1 MGNNCGPSTSSWPGL
16 SRPSTSFSRKACK
29 KGVDAGDKRG
39 HDERVGWVERV
50 RWARFAL
57 PTLRVLAILLHAL
70 AILLAAS
77 FAAAQTIEDRVQAC
91 AACHGGNGIPPD
103 KSWPVIWGQHQGYLY
118 LQLRDFKSGARKNDV
133 MGPIAENLERDQ
145 MLAIALYFSQKAWP
159 NLRQARALDAV
170 AAQASRTNASVGCTG
185 CHQAGYQGEG
195 TQPRLAG
202 QSADYILKSMMDFR
216 TRRRGNNPGMSDL
229 MNATSEDDLK
239 ALAVYLAGS

>member
-1 MGNNCGPSTSSWPGL
+1 MRSELFLAP
-16 SRPSTSFSRKACK
+16 
-29 KGVDAGDKRG
+29 
-39 HDERVGWVERV
+39 VG
-50 RWARFAL
+50 WARFAL
-57 PTLRVLAILLHAL
+57 PTLLAIL
-70 AILLAAS
+70 AAAPP
-77 FAAAQTIEDRVQAC
+77 AAAQTIEDKVQAC
-91 AACHGGNGIPPD
+91 VACHGDNGIPPD

-118 LQLRDFKSGARKNDV
+118 LQLRDFKSGARKNEV
-133 MGPIAENLERDQ
+133 MGPLAEKLERDD
-145 MLAIALYFSQKAWP
+145 MLAIALYFSQRAWP

-229 MNATSEDDLK
+229 MNATSEDDLE
-239 ALAVYLAGS
+239 ALAAYLAGM